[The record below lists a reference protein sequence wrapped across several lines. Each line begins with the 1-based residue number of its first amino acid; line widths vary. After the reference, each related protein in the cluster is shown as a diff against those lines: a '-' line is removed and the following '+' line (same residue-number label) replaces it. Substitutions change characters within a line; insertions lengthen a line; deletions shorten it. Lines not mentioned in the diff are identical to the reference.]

1 MGGGNPG
8 GGAATGGGKKAGLT
22 CGAGCNAQSGR
33 GGGIRWSKLGGG
45 PRRGYDITSKTNTFN
60 WYNTTFNDQWHDIG
74 CMCARA
80 CDLNVGTSLRS
91 FNEISMTFE
100 DISGFFEIIRN
111 RQCTIK
117 KIFLPFH
124 SRKILLRLD
133 SLFPIFMDLSD
144 DFMVLKQAFSMYK
157 SEMICSWNHLWL
169 SSDLQGWLEFWLEV
183 FKWKNCWGNLE
194 IC

>member
-1 MGGGNPG
+1 
-8 GGAATGGGKKAGLT
+8 
-22 CGAGCNAQSGR
+22 
-33 GGGIRWSKLGGG
+33 
-45 PRRGYDITSKTNTFN
+45 
-60 WYNTTFNDQWHDIG
+60 
-74 CMCARA
+74 MCARA

-157 SEMICSWNHLWL
+157 SEMICS
-169 SSDLQGWLEFWLEV
+169 
-183 FKWKNCWGNLE
+183 
-194 IC
+194 